1 MKRKRYP
8 SSTLTLPQPSFTNDV
23 ADFIGEE
30 IAKHIQ
36 SNFERHCDNVEQQQ
50 QQQHL
55 RSEGVE
61 DVFASPTKNLEAVS
75 SSSNKKKNER
85 GAGVGGMS
93 MDQCVAILEP
103 HLEAFRRLNEAND
116 EKRRSNKVMVS
127 KNGAMEDCSN
137 VKGDEVPPQLL
148 RLCRFF
154 KIRWEPIRHALLR
167 PASKDEL
174 IEVGVRD
181 RVRLA
186 VALQKKGFI
195 AMSELDDLTISF
207 LGDSCGSEGIA
218 DFGDNKEVDL
228 SVSLERLFHRL
239 PLEAATSSSDFI
251 STSAFSAA
259 VRHIR
264 SILKRYCE
272 QVEHV
277 RFTSRID
284 TIENESSVPM
294 RFCPREVAQM
304 ALASYNS
311 IVATKGFHILG
322 IDKSHHIANS
332 DEIYLGTERT
342 FARFLFGNKESSDMS
357 VVTNEIQVIIQNL
370 LSPSML
376 GQLNE
381 IQIFSISRFL
391 SHLEDADALTCVAA
405 SIESNLSSNDI
416 STSLAFLPKIISL
429 LLIFRSVYKSSTK
442 AKRTNEISTL
452 TSGVVKN
459 FEKQLQGEIDKGYQK
474 KKRMRGISN
483 LRSTEYVAL
492 IFQTIHFLV
501 NHSKI

>member
-8 SSTLTLPQPSFTNDV
+8 SSTLALPQPSFTNDV

-50 QQQHL
+50 HYI
-55 RSEGVE
+55 REGEEAVE
-61 DVFASPTKNLEAVS
+61 DVFASPTKNNYLETS
-75 SSSNKKKNER
+75 SSKKKNER
-85 GAGVGGMS
+85 GACVDGMS

-116 EKRRSNKVMVS
+116 EKRRSNKVMIS
-127 KNGAMEDCSN
+127 KNGSMEDYSN
-137 VKGDEVPPQLL
+137 VRGDEVPPQLL

-207 LGDSCGSEGIA
+207 LGDSCGSEGIT
-218 DFGDNKEVDL
+218 DFGNNKEVDL

-259 VRHIR
+259 VRHLR

-272 QVEHV
+272 QVEHA
-277 RFTSRID
+277 RLTSRSD
-284 TIENESSVPM
+284 TIENESSIPM
-294 RFCPREVAQM
+294 RLCPREVAQM

-311 IVATKGFHILG
+311 VVATKGFHILS
-322 IDKSHHIANS
+322 IDKSNHIAKS
-332 DEIYLGTERT
+332 GEIYLGTERT
-342 FARFLFGNKESSDMS
+342 LARFLFGNKESSDMS
-357 VVTNEIQVIIQNL
+357 VVTNEIQIIIQNL

-391 SHLEDADALTCVAA
+391 SHLEDADALTCVAV
-405 SIESNLSSNDI
+405 SIESNLSSKDI

-429 LLIFRSVYKSSTK
+429 LLIFRSVYESSIK
-442 AKRTNEISTL
+442 AKRTNEMSTL
-452 TSGVVKN
+452 TSEVVKN
-459 FEKQLQGEIDKGYQK
+459 FEKQLRVEIDKSYQK
-474 KKRMRGISN
+474 KKRIRVISN
-483 LRSTEYVAL
+483 LRSTEYITL
-492 IFQTIHFLV
+492 IFQTIHFLI
-501 NHSKI
+501 NHSKS